1 MPGLS
6 TAPVVR
12 RLASSRASGDA
23 QDHHA
28 DTQDHQPGPVVR
40 RRASLSIAPAA
51 TAGTDSGACCG
62 EDGHDGPEC
71 QHDGRAGGL
80 PHGSAGSVKGS
91 GQGGPGRNG
100 SRNGSNGATQAPRPS
115 AEGQGTQGTPRPV
128 PAEVPDCSRG
138 VSYSTV
144 EQAGDTWHDRG
155 VSYSRAEQAEDTWQD
170 RGVSYSRVGQAEDT
184 WHDRGVSYSTVEQ
197 AGHVFDRA
205 QYHTQHAERRRA
217 AAPPHRGWLP
227 GGMTGGRGVDPSH
240 ALQYQV

>member
-6 TAPVVR
+6 TGPVVR

-40 RRASLSIAPAA
+40 RRASLPIAPAA

-71 QHDGRAGGL
+71 QHDGPECLHDGPECQHDG
-80 PHGSAGSVKGS
+80 PSAGSVKGS

-115 AEGQGTQGTPRPV
+115 AGGQGTQGTPRPV

-138 VSYSTV
+138 VSYPTV
-144 EQAGDTWHDRG
+144 EQAG
-155 VSYSRAEQAEDTWQD
+155 
-170 RGVSYSRVGQAEDT
+170 DT

-227 GGMTGGRGVDPSH
+227 GGMTGGRVIHRGVDPSH

>member
-6 TAPVVR
+6 TGPVVR

-62 EDGHDGPEC
+62 EDGHDGPQC

-115 AEGQGTQGTPRPV
+115 AGGQGTQGTPRPV

-138 VSYSTV
+138 VSYPTV
-144 EQAGDTWHDRG
+144 EQAG
-155 VSYSRAEQAEDTWQD
+155 
-170 RGVSYSRVGQAEDT
+170 DT

-227 GGMTGGRGVDPSH
+227 GGMTGGRVIHRGVDPSH

>member
-1 MPGLS
+1 MLLS
-6 TAPVVR
+6 PAPQ
-12 RLASSRASGDA
+12 AEA
-23 QDHHA
+23 
-28 DTQDHQPGPVVR
+28 
-40 RRASLSIAPAA
+40 
-51 TAGTDSGACCG
+51 
-62 EDGHDGPEC
+62 DGPEC
-71 QHDGRAGGL
+71 QHDG
-80 PHGSAGSVKGS
+80 PSAGSVKGS

-115 AEGQGTQGTPRPV
+115 AGGQGTQGTPRPV

-138 VSYSTV
+138 VSYPTV
-144 EQAGDTWHDRG
+144 EQAG
-155 VSYSRAEQAEDTWQD
+155 
-170 RGVSYSRVGQAEDT
+170 DT

-227 GGMTGGRGVDPSH
+227 GGMTGGRVIHRGVDPSH